1 MATGVRKGGGAK
13 VAIKGGKGA
22 STLRKPKGLKPDANY
37 KAKSIHSSSNKQGIL
52 GKVAQK
58 RETRRIMQEG
68 AKKMGISPKPARKLL
83 KAKTPANVM
92 GRKFGKIQK
101 TSTVTMAD
109 SARITKMIG
118 RMDRRKAAKVKAPEP
133 RATATQKGRNRV
145 DYAGAVKLLK
155 SQAAAIKRLK
165 SPQQTFNGNA
175 EYARQLDRIKAKS
188 TPMAN
193 ALREV
198 RALKGEYRRRQAS
211 AKNPYALAS
220 QRERAARD
228 MSDVRPKISKAVRVA
243 RAFKPAYSGETKRR
257 YLASK

>member
-1 MATGVRKGGGAK
+1 MAKGVRKGGGAK

-22 STLRKPKGLKPDANY
+22 ATLRKPKGLKPDGNY

-83 KAKTPANVM
+83 QAKAPANVM

-118 RMDRRKAAKVKAPEP
+118 RMDQRMKPSTVKRPPKSSGDILKQTRRIIEKASARKQNARFGHVMAKNDRRIKQATAVRQSILNPPKAKPVKRDPGRMTPKKAALRRWGSSMDSWN
-133 RATATQKGRNRV
+133 RAR
-145 DYAGAVKLLK
+145 
-155 SQAAAIKRLK
+155 
-165 SPQQTFNGNA
+165 
-175 EYARQLDRIKAKS
+175 
-188 TPMAN
+188 
-193 ALREV
+193 
-198 RALKGEYRRRQAS
+198 
-211 AKNPYALAS
+211 
-220 QRERAARD
+220 
-228 MSDVRPKISKAVRVA
+228 
-243 RAFKPAYSGETKRR
+243 
-257 YLASK
+257 

>member
-13 VAIKGGKGA
+13 IAIKSGKGG
-22 STLRKPKGLKPDANY
+22 STLRKPKGLKADANY

-83 KAKTPANVM
+83 QAKTPANVM

-118 RMDRRKAAKVKAPEP
+118 RMDRKKAASVTGRTREQAKGAMRARMRRTAEWGEFSRSLNPKV
-133 RATATQKGRNRV
+133 GRNSTVNSEGRYGFSSNLGRAVVGFKKSKQPNLFGGV
-145 DYAGAVKLLK
+145 DTVRNKKARYIGERMQGAKHVIRPGDRSVPFK
-155 SQAAAIKRLK
+155 KRGK
-165 SPQQTFNGNA
+165 PKP
-175 EYARQLDRIKAKS
+175 R
-188 TPMAN
+188 
-193 ALREV
+193 
-198 RALKGEYRRRQAS
+198 
-211 AKNPYALAS
+211 PYGS
-220 QRERAARD
+220 R
-228 MSDVRPKISKAVRVA
+228 
-243 RAFKPAYSGETKRR
+243 
-257 YLASK
+257 